1 MLRFSVVSQRI
12 LLLSFGTSVSN
23 EQPLAEK
30 TGMLSSLLNTLFD
43 TNAP

>member
-1 MLRFSVVSQRI
+1 MSLLYTVLRHI
-12 LLLSFGTSVSN
+12 LLLSFGASVSN

-30 TGMLSSLLNTLFD
+30 TGMSSSHLNTLFD